1 VRRALGPAC
10 DDPGMRDVRAPTPGQ
25 LAAAETTI
33 RSVLTPTP
41 VVAAPQ
47 LGEDVWLK
55 LEMLQPTGS
64 FKVRGGLAAMA
75 DLGDRRVVVAS
86 AGNHG
91 LGVAW
96 AARLYGRR
104 ATVVVPEDAS
114 PAKVARL
121 ERLPVELLQAGRGYD
136 GAEAAALELAAEGA
150 TYVSPYND
158 PRVIAGQRTVGLELD
173 TQLDRPLSVVVP
185 VGGGGLL
192 AGLSLWARERGD
204 VRLIG
209 VEAAASTAFS
219 AALDAGGVVDVAI
232 GETIADGITGG
243 LEPGSITVDIVRA
256 GGQTTMV
263 TVTEDALLDAIAY
276 LHREHGLVVEGAG
289 AAGVAAVRA
298 RELSGTVVVLVTGR
312 NVTDSVLG
320 RALSR

>member
-1 VRRALGPAC
+1 
-10 DDPGMRDVRAPTPGQ
+10 MRTVPAPTTSQ
-25 LAAAETTI
+25 LAAAERTV
-33 RSVLTPTP
+33 RRFLRPTP

-55 LEMLQPTGS
+55 LEVLQPTGS
-64 FKVRGGLAAMA
+64 FKARGAVAAMA
-75 DLGDRRVVVAS
+75 DAGNRRVVVAS

-96 AARLYGRR
+96 AAQLFERQ
-104 ATVVVPEDAS
+104 ATVVVAEDAS

-121 ERLPVELLQAGRGYD
+121 ERLPVELVQAGRGYH
-136 GAEAAALELAAEGA
+136 GAEAAALELAADGA
-150 TYVSPYND
+150 AFVSPYND
-158 PRVIAGQRTVGLELD
+158 PRVIAGQRTLGLELD
-173 TQLDRPLSVVVP
+173 AQLDGPLSVVVP

-192 AGLSLWARERGD
+192 AGLSLWAAERDD
-204 VRLIG
+204 VRLLG

-219 AALDAGGVVDVAI
+219 AALDAGGVVDVTI
-232 GETIADGITGG
+232 GETIADGMAGA

-263 TVTEDALLDAIAY
+263 TVTEEALLDAIAY
-276 LHREHGLVVEGAG
+276 LYLEHGLLVEGAG
-289 AAGVAAVRA
+289 AAAVAAVGAHRP
-298 RELSGTVVVLVTGR
+298 SGTVVALITGR
-312 NVTDSVLG
+312 NVTERVLR